1 MSTTKT
7 GSRSEARS
15 IIEELWAE
23 REQGHTMPTPPV
35 RSSAPAPARVP
46 VERRPP
52 AGRRERM
59 LATAIVVLLAGN
71 GLAFGAKA
79 IGLVGGESKATFV
92 AKADAVCGPSNAQ
105 LSALPRPNGYAAVGT
120 MAATFVTTA
129 DAQVRQLRS
138 LTLPGFGDRAEARGA
153 LAAMSATVDAGR
165 RLQTGAAAGDPAV
178 TAAATRTM
186 ATYAQDA
193 STKAKA
199 FGLTACAAGMQP
211 GVDALLAGADGAVK
225 GSAIE
230 RVGVICAKLV
240 NDAEALPVPKSMAE
254 LNWFID
260 RSTVL
265 YNTFVTELKAVPV
278 PRGDEPMMAE
288 LAGGM
293 VELGNKMREMG
304 GAAING
310 DVKRVRAIEKEG
322 DALADALDDKFS
334 AYGFTNCGS

>member
-7 GSRSEARS
+7 GSHSEARS

-23 REQGHTMPTPPV
+23 REQGHTVPTPPV
-35 RSSAPAPARVP
+35 RPSAPAPVQA
-46 VERRPP
+46 ERRPP

-79 IGLVGGESKATFV
+79 IGLVGGASKATFV
-92 AKADAVCGPSNAQ
+92 AKADAVCGPANAQ
-105 LSALPRPNGYAAVGT
+105 LSALSPPSGYAAVASA
-120 MAATFVTTA
+120 AATFVTTA
-129 DAQVRQLRS
+129 GAQVHS
-138 LTLPGFGDRAEARGA
+138 LGSVQLPGLADRAEARGA

-165 RLQTGAAAGDPAV
+165 RLQSGAAAGDPAV
-178 TAAATRTM
+178 TATATRAM
-186 ATYAQDA
+186 AAYAQDA
-193 STKAKA
+193 TAKAKA
-199 FGLTACAAGMQP
+199 FGLRTCAAGMQP

-230 RVGVICAKLV
+230 RVGIICRKLV
-240 NDAEALPVPKSMAE
+240 HEAEALPVPKTMSE

-260 RSTVL
+260 RSSVL
-265 YNTFVTELKAVPV
+265 YSTFVTELKAVPV
-278 PRGDEPMMAE
+278 PRGDEPRIAELASGMAE
-288 LAGGM
+288 LGT
-293 VELGNKMREMG
+293 KMREMG

-322 DALADALDDKFS
+322 DVLADALDAKFS

>member
-23 REQGHTMPTPPV
+23 REQGHTVLTPLV
-35 RSSAPAPARVP
+35 RSSAPAPAP
-46 VERRPP
+46 AERRPP

-79 IGLVGGESKATFV
+79 IGLVGGASKATFV
-92 AKADAVCGPSNAQ
+92 AKADAVCGPANAQ
-105 LSALPRPNGYAAVGT
+105 LSALSPPRGYAAVAT
-120 MAATFVTTA
+120 TAATFVTTA
-129 DAQVRQLRS
+129 GAQVRSLGSLQLPD
-138 LTLPGFGDRAEARGA
+138 LGDRAEARGA

-165 RLQTGAAAGDPAV
+165 RLQSGAAAGDPAV

-186 ATYAQDA
+186 ALYAQDA
-193 STKAKA
+193 TTKAKA
-199 FGLTACAAGMQP
+199 FGLSTCAVGMQP
-211 GVDALLAGADGAVK
+211 SVDALLAGADGAVK

-230 RVGVICAKLV
+230 RVGIICTKLV
-240 NDAEALPVPKSMAE
+240 HDAEALPVPKTMSE

-260 RSTVL
+260 RSSVL

-278 PRGDEPMMAE
+278 PRGDEPMIAE
-288 LAGGM
+288 LASGM
-293 VELGNKMREMG
+293 VELGNKTREMG
-304 GAAING
+304 GAAMNG
-310 DVKRVRAIEKEG
+310 DMKRVRAIEKEG
-322 DALADALDDKFS
+322 NALADALDAKFS
-334 AYGFTNCGS
+334 AYGFTHCGS

>member
-7 GSRSEARS
+7 GSRSDARS

-23 REQGHTMPTPPV
+23 REQGHTVPPPPV
-35 RSSAPAPARVP
+35 RSSAPAPARP
-46 VERRPP
+46 ERRPP

-79 IGLVGGESKATFV
+79 IGLVGGASKATFV
-92 AKADAVCGPSNAQ
+92 AKADAVCGPANAQ
-105 LSALPRPNGYAAVGT
+105 LSALSPPSGYAAVAT
-120 MAATFVTTA
+120 TSATFVTTA
-129 DAQVRQLRS
+129 GAQVRS
-138 LTLPGFGDRAEARGA
+138 LGSLQLPGLGDRAEARGA

-165 RLQTGAAAGDPAV
+165 RLQSGAAAGDPAV

-186 ATYAQDA
+186 ALYAQDA
-193 STKAKA
+193 MTKAKA
-199 FGLTACAAGMQP
+199 FGLRTCVAGMQP

-240 NDAEALPVPKSMAE
+240 HDAEALPVPKTMSE

-260 RSTVL
+260 RSSVL

-278 PRGDEPMMAE
+278 PRGDEPMIAE
-288 LAGGM
+288 LASGM
-293 VELGNKMREMG
+293 VELGTKTREMG
-304 GAAING
+304 GAAMNG
-310 DVKRVRAIEKEG
+310 DMKRVRAIEKEG
-322 DALADALDDKFS
+322 DALADALDAKFS